1 MLLQE
6 HSSCLCRGENGKP
19 FCLAE
24 LWPALIVRIH
34 WDFTINAVQRSEIQ
48 KIIYF
53 GFAHAPLKFISA
65 PRKDKHFIGQLW
77 QLMIASNVGAW
88 TQAWQASGWFSKSTA
103 LSARVSFLSPQPLPV
118 LLLAPFFIVVFDSS
132 FLLFYGP
139 MVGKYGLICAME
151 IQKIHMVVH
160 IFSGFCFIYGK
171 WVYRGVESL
180 YKLLTTNKVPFDLP
194 TNECKSKYCP
204 S

>member
-6 HSSCLCRGENGKP
+6 HFSCLCRGENGKP

-53 GFAHAPLKFISA
+53 GFTPAPLKFISA

-77 QLMIASNVGAW
+77 GW
-88 TQAWQASGWFSKSTA
+88 WQHQMSMRELRHDRPSEWFSKW
-103 LSARVSFLSPQPLPV
+103 RVCLQAFPSFLPHRLPA
-118 LLLAPFFIVVFDSS
+118 LLLALFFARSLTLVSRS
-132 FLLFYGP
+132 LLL
-139 MVGKYGLICAME
+139 KSTETLATQATGLQI
-151 IQKIHMVVH
+151 
-160 IFSGFCFIYGK
+160 
-171 WVYRGVESL
+171 
-180 YKLLTTNKVPFDLP
+180 
-194 TNECKSKYCP
+194 
-204 S
+204 